1 MQQTSKQMAS
11 DIRELQ
17 ESAKNVDVVA
27 TSVGQSMAEMATG
40 VNEISITSQI
50 VSDQVIKARDSVHG
64 LQSLVDKFNLS

>member
-1 MQQTSKQMAS
+1 MAS
-11 DIRELQ
+11 DIRDLQ

-64 LQSLVDKFNLS
+64 LQTLLGRFKLS

>member
-17 ESAKNVDVVA
+17 DSAKNVDVVA

-64 LQSLVDKFNLS
+64 LQSLVDKFKLS

>member
-11 DIRELQ
+11 DIRDLQ

-27 TSVGQSMAEMATG
+27 SSVGQSMAEMATG

-64 LQSLVDKFNLS
+64 LQTLLGRFKLS

>member
-1 MQQTSKQMAS
+1 MAS
-11 DIRELQ
+11 DSRELQ
-17 ESAKNVDVVA
+17 DSAKNVHVVA

-64 LQSLVDKFNLS
+64 LQTLLGRFKLS

>member
-11 DIRELQ
+11 DIRDLQ

-64 LQSLVDKFNLS
+64 LQSLVDKFKLS

>member
-17 ESAKNVDVVA
+17 DSAKNVDVVA

-64 LQSLVDKFNLS
+64 LQTLLGRFKLS